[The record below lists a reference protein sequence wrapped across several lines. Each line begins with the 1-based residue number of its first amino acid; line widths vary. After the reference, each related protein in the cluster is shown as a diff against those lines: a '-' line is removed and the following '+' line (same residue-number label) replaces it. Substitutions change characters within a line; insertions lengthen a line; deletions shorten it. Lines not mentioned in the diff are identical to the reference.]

1 MLARLSKTPRLLRF
15 IRPPLQRLRHVERE
29 QQAIERLSVAAHR
42 RRRLHPRCKLLQG
55 LCHSAAAGIDLT
67 EALRF
72 LLRRALFFLVQTAAA
87 MPMPILFHRPA
98 RAANAEFQHIIFKQV
113 DPLAR
118 LLEKSRLQCAEHGIV
133 APAAQ
138 HLECRAH
145 KFGERMVD
153 ARTLVVAKV
162 RNAAVLKRQG
172 EHVAVGGLVARQD
185 GDIAPAQPLLAAQA
199 HDVGSRRL
207 HFQPPRRRLD
217 ERDARRPCLRYKGEG
232 KRRSL
237 DGGKRIALKAPPLL
251 QTAHAHRNLHLLR
264 QPPQL
269 LQGLRLPIEETA
281 LALHGRLVRRIER
294 QRDMHILR
302 LLEERCKNLSLLRI
316 EEGEAVNPYLRPLQ
330 KARGRNLL
338 GKRVEHVARIVV
350 APRHLLSVA
359 AVDEREI
366 RELPAQII
374 VSERRFRLQ
383 QGVAVDAVTAHLLHG
398 SFQRLRK
405 AALLRRTRKCLQA
418 VAFFGED
425 ALQQQPSAHARDARG
440 CRTARLLQHMT
451 REALEAEHET
461 AHESLTRTRHHGGEA
476 ALCAIRRMFGQ
487 EKHEGAAH
495 RLCLHALRHAGEA
508 GVCLSRSRTPQ
519 DELDHI
525 FSLVSHS
532 CQRKMPRGINDA
544 RGIFV
549 IQTAQR
555 VKPNGV
561 ARRTNARPQPHDSSS
576 RMTACPV
583 R

>member
-1 MLARLSKTPRLLRF
+1 M
-15 IRPPLQRLRHVERE
+15 
-29 QQAIERLSVAAHR
+29 
-42 RRRLHPRCKLLQG
+42 
-55 LCHSAAAGIDLT
+55 
-67 EALRF
+67 
-72 LLRRALFFLVQTAAA
+72 
-87 MPMPILFHRPA
+87 
-98 RAANAEFQHIIFKQV
+98 
-113 DPLAR
+113 
-118 LLEKSRLQCAEHGIV
+118 
-133 APAAQ
+133 
-138 HLECRAH
+138 
-145 KFGERMVD
+145 D
-153 ARTLVVAKV
+153 ARTLIVAKV
-162 RNAAVLKRQG
+162 RDAAVLKSQG
-172 EHVAVGGLVARQD
+172 EHVAVGGLVSRQD
-185 GDIAPAQPLLAAQA
+185 GDVAPAQPLLAAQA

-217 ERDARRPCLRYKGEG
+217 ERDARRPCLRYEGEG
-232 KRRSL
+232 KRRAL

-269 LQGLRLPIEETA
+269 LQGLRLPIEEAA

-302 LLEERCKNLSLLRI
+302 FLEERRKNLSFLRI

-374 VSERRFRLQ
+374 VSERRFRLH
-383 QGVAVDAVTAHLLHG
+383 QGVAVDAVAAHLLHS
-398 SFQRLRK
+398 SFQRLCK
-405 AALLRRTRKCLQA
+405 AALLRRTRECLQA
-418 VAFFGED
+418 LSFFGED
-425 ALQQQPSAHARDARG
+425 AFQQQPSAHARDACG
-440 CRTARLLQHMT
+440 CRTARLLQYMT
-451 REALEAEHET
+451 RKALEAEHET
-461 AHESLTRTRHHGGEA
+461 AHKSLARTRHHSGEA

-495 RLCLHALRHAGEA
+495 RLCLHALCHAGEA
-508 GVCLSRSRTPQ
+508 GVRLSRSRTPQ

-532 CQRKMPRGINDA
+532 CQRKMPRGIKDA

-561 ARRTNARPQPHDSSS
+561 ARRTKARPQPHGSSS

>member
-1 MLARLSKTPRLLRF
+1 MLARLGEATRLLGLV
-15 IRPPLQRLRHVERE
+15 RPPLQRLRHVERE
-29 QQAIERLSVAAHR
+29 QQTIERLSVAAHR
-42 RRRLHPRCKLLQG
+42 RCRLHLRRKLLQG
-55 LCHSAAAGIDLT
+55 LCHGAAAGIDLT

-113 DPLAR
+113 DLTAR

-138 HLECRAH
+138 HLEGRAH
-145 KFGERMVD
+145 ELGERMMD
-153 ARTLVVAKV
+153 TLTLVVAKV
-162 RNAAVLKRQG
+162 RDAAVLKRQS
-172 EHVAVGGLVARQD
+172 EHVAIGSLVARQD
-185 GDIAPAQPLLAAQA
+185 GDVAPAQSLLAAQA
-199 HDVGSRRL
+199 HDVSSSRL
-207 HFQPPRRRLD
+207 HFQPSRRRLD
-217 ERDARRPCLRYKGEG
+217 KRDARRPCLRYEREG
-232 KRRSL
+232 KRRAL
-237 DGGKRIALKAPPLL
+237 DGGERIALKAPPLL
-251 QTAHAHRNLHLLR
+251 QAAHAHGNLHLLR

-281 LALHGRLVRRIER
+281 LALHGRLIRRIER

-302 LLEERCKNLSLLRI
+302 FLEERRKNLSFLRI

-374 VSERRFRLQ
+374 VSERRFRLR
-383 QGVAVDAVTAHLLHG
+383 QGVAVDAVAAHLLHS
-398 SFQRLRK
+398 SFQRLCK
-405 AALLRRTRKCLQA
+405 AALLRRTRECLQA
-418 VAFFGED
+418 LSFFGED
-425 ALQQQPSAHARDARG
+425 AFQQQPSAHARDACG
-440 CRTARLLQHMT
+440 CRTARLLQYMT

-461 AHESLTRTRHHGGEA
+461 AHKSLARTRHHSGEA
-476 ALCAIRRMFGQ
+476 ALCTIRRMFGQ

-495 RLCLHALRHAGEA
+495 RLCLHALRHAGET

-532 CQRKMPRGINDA
+532 
-544 RGIFV
+544 
-549 IQTAQR
+549 
-555 VKPNGV
+555 
-561 ARRTNARPQPHDSSS
+561 
-576 RMTACPV
+576 
-583 R
+583 